1 MRPLVVLLL
10 AAFVLTLAGLHVS
23 AQALSA
29 DSGTQV
35 PTAADLMRLG
45 TNAMPNI
52 LEGVAA
58 DRSLKSD
65 ATVRFVAGQSEDID
79 GDGLSNNEETARG
92 TDASAPDTDGDGLL
106 DGWEVKGVNGIDLRE
121 LGANPLRKDVFVEMD
136 YMVRVSASNG
146 LGPSAAVQERLRQIF
161 GQAPVGNPDGSAGIS
176 LHLYLG
182 EEVPYDDDLNPYTTE
197 FAAIK
202 RAHFDVARAPVFHYL
217 IWANA
222 YGGSTSSGVS
232 LDIPASDFV
241 VTLGRWNDGNGG
253 TDDQKVGTFIHEIGH
268 NFGLMHGGVDHINYK
283 PNHISVMNYRWQ
295 MRGLSINGT
304 QGNFIYQPFAVPRLA
319 EPALDESEGLGG
331 PATLAGYET
340 AFTHKGPPMAQV
352 SLGAI
357 GPIDWNRNGTS
368 SDLDVEADLNGDGQ
382 LAVLSGTP
390 NEWEALYFAG
400 GTIGSTAPLAG
411 LAFTEFT
418 YRVLPLELTEEL
430 DQVLRGE
437 QEP

>member
-1 MRPLVVLLL
+1 MAPSVALLL
-10 AAFVLTLAGLHVS
+10 AALVLASASQPIS
-23 AQALSA
+23 AQASSA
-29 DSGTQV
+29 ELDKQAKT
-35 PTAADLMRLG
+35 PADLMRLG
-45 TNAMPNI
+45 TPSMPDNLGGI
-52 LEGVAA
+52 AA
-58 DRSLKSD
+58 DRVLMSD
-65 ATVRFVAGQSEDID
+65 ATVRFVAGQAEDID
-79 GDGLSNNEETARG
+79 GDGLLNSEEIARG
-92 TDASAPDTDGDGLL
+92 TDASTPDSDGDGLL
-106 DGWEVKGVNGIDLRE
+106 DGWEVKGVNGIDLRD

-136 YMVRVSASNG
+136 YMIRASALNG
-146 LGPSAAVQERLRQIF
+146 LGPSAAVQERLRRVF
-161 GQAPVGNPDGSAGIS
+161 AQAPVGNPDGSSGIS
-176 LHLYLG
+176 LHLYLD

-253 TDDQKVGTFIHEIGH
+253 TDDQKVGTFVHEIGH

-304 QGNFIYQPFAVPRLA
+304 QGNFVYQPFAVPKLS
-319 EPALDESEGLGG
+319 EPALDESKGLGG

-352 SLGAI
+352 SLSAI
-357 GPIDWNRNGTS
+357 GPIDWNRNGTIN
-368 SDLDVEADLNGDGQ
+368 DLDVEADLNGDGQ
-382 LAVLSGTP
+382 VTVLSGTP
-390 NEWEALYFAG
+390 NEWEALYFTG

-418 YRVLPLELTEEL
+418 YRLLPLELTEEL
-430 DQVLRGE
+430 DRVLRGE
-437 QEP
+437 